1 MRFAYVYFVVK
12 NSKNIF
18 GFFIENIEKPIEFP
32 QKSWYNIEQI
42 EQSKKIEANLR
53 K

>member
-12 NSKNIF
+12 NSKKILA
-18 GFFIENIEKPIEFP
+18 FFIENIEKAIEIH

-42 EQSKKIEANLR
+42 EQSKNFEANLR